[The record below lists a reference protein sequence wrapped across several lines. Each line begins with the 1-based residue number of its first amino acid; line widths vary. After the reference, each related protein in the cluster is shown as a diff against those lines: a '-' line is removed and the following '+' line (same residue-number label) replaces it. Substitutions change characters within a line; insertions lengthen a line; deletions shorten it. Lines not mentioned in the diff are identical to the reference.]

1 MSPESIFCTV
11 CDHNIVTGT
20 ACDGQPEECPYH
32 TGPNRKVARNINN
45 YAATVD
51 RMIGSSDVAVVK
63 GID

>member
-11 CDHNIVTGT
+11 CDHNIVTGI
-20 ACDGQPEECPYH
+20 ACDGQPEECPFRA
-32 TGPNRKVARNINN
+32 GANQKPARNNN